1 VARLAELHERHRE
14 QPDVQEVD
22 ETKAVHD
29 IGRLTQLEEFV
40 VVDLVLN
47 AHVEAVGG
55 DRENGLRVLEVALEA
70 EELLE
75 LVHEGLL
82 SDYGQVGV
90 LAVLFVGGLQA
101 GGEVGFV
108 CGLE

>member
-1 VARLAELHERHRE
+1 
-14 QPDVQEVD
+14 
-22 ETKAVHD
+22 
-29 IGRLTQLEEFV
+29 
-40 VVDLVLN
+40 
-47 AHVEAVGG
+47 
-55 DRENGLRVLEVALEA
+55 VLEVALEA